1 MFEPVSNMRTGGCPQ
16 YSPRKRTS
24 DRQRSAKCR
33 PQGLPRL
40 PAPGFTLRLVS
51 LLEVGGPTPKG
62 PEGSERR
69 TLSCN
74 INLSR

>member
-1 MFEPVSNMRTGGCPQ
+1 MFELVSTGGL
-16 YSPRKRTS
+16 SAILTAKADLR

-40 PAPGFTLRLVS
+40 PVPGFTLSLVS
-51 LLEVGGPTPKG
+51 LLEVGGPPPKG